1 MGVVRLASG
10 ADSVIEVL
18 MIFLD
23 SAYPVLSCVLGYAAL
38 AKLGRFGE
46 FAGQIEAYRLLPA
59 RLSRPVAV
67 LVVGV
72 ELGVAGLLLPSSS
85 RTVGAVVAVIL
96 FGVFLVAQA
105 GAVARGLRIDCGC
118 FSASGEATA
127 VGPVSLVRTA
137 LLLGLALAAVAAGGA
152 AFQPIQLLVAPLLAA
167 LVGLVPELV
176 RLMRRPAETAAHR
189 PVETMLGRS
198 SEAVAR

>member
-1 MGVVRLASG
+1 LASG

-38 AKLGRFGE
+38 AKLGRLGE
-46 FAGQIEAYRLLPA
+46 FAGQVEAYRLLPA

-85 RTVGAVVAVIL
+85 RTVGAVVAAIL

-118 FSASGEATA
+118 FGASASGEATA

-137 LLLGLALAAVAAGGA
+137 LLLGLALAAVGAGGA

-176 RLMRRPAETAAHR
+176 RLMRRPAETTARR
-189 PVETMLGRS
+189 PVEPMVGRS